1 MERGG
6 VGRGGWKEKVV
17 RGKRLK
23 EGVRSE
29 GEEEEIRRRG
39 KGEVGSEEN

>member
-6 VGRGGWKEKVV
+6 VGRGGWKEKVI
-17 RGKRLK
+17 RRRLK